1 MPHFTSAHRVTLREI
16 VFMVYSQERK
26 NEVIGILHAQ
36 AGGDFAECA
45 RLTGVSART
54 IEKWNEE
61 DVPEIFHSSSTDNDD
76 EGELPTPAAIK
87 DRIIR
92 RVSQIVETCTDPK
105 KLMDTYEA
113 ISKFERESGKNRETL
128 FEMIEREMRGE

>member
-1 MPHFTSAHRVTLREI
+1 MPHFTSAHRVTLRETG
-16 VFMVYSQERK
+16 FMVYSQERK

-36 AGGDFAECA
+36 AGGDPAECA

-61 DVPEIFHSSSTDNDD
+61 GVTEIFPSSPTEDE

-87 DRIIR
+87 ERIIR

-113 ISKFERESGKNRETL
+113 ISKFERESGKNRESL
-128 FEMIEREMRGE
+128 FEMIEREMRGK